1 MDYFST
7 LPEGCISDI
16 LSLTSPRDA
25 CRSSAISKEFK
36 SVADSDGLWD
46 RFLPSDHREILSRA
60 VAEPPVVFSTKKQL
74 YFRLAH
80 SHIVIDG
87 GNLSFALDKE
97 SGKKCYMI
105 GARALSIIWGSS
117 PQYWTWMSLPDQS
130 RFSEVATLRA
140 VCWLDI
146 RGKLETCFLSPKTTY
161 IVYLVFK
168 VAGNE
173 NGLENLP
180 AKAWVGV
187 VGERAGDE
195 DWDEDE
201 NTSSV
206 YLKFRRRRRVSR
218 VAQNG
223 VLPQGRDDGWMEV
236 ELGEFFN
243 DGGENGEVQMRLM
256 ETKRGN
262 WKSGLIVEGI
272 ELRPKVYA

>member
-36 SVADSDGLWD
+36 SVADSDALWN

-80 SHIVIDG
+80 SHILIDG
-87 GNLSFALDKE
+87 GNLSFALDKK

-105 GARALSIIWGSS
+105 GARALTIIWGSS
-117 PQYWTWMSLPDQS
+117 PQYWTWRSLPDQS
-130 RFSEVATLRA
+130 RFSEVANLRA

-146 RGKLETCFLSPKTTY
+146 RGKLETRFLSPKITY
-161 IVYLVFK
+161 IAYLVFK
-168 VAGNE
+168 VSERGY
-173 NGLENLP
+173 GLENLP

-201 NTSSV
+201 TTSCV
-206 YLKFRRRRRVSR
+206 YLKFRPCRRASR
-218 VAQNG
+218 AAQNG
-223 VLPQGRDDGWMEV
+223 VLPQGREDGWMEI

-243 DGGENGEVQMRLM
+243 DGGENGEVRMRLM

-272 ELRPKVYA
+272 ELRPKVYV